1 MEVKGRDSVTGLPR
15 RTTVTSIE
23 IREALQGTVRTICEG
38 VRAILEESP
47 PEIAAD
53 LVDTGVTLVGG
64 GALLFGMA
72 DAMSDLLGIP
82 AKVGEEPLTAVARG
96 TGIFLDKL
104 DIFSQVLGSEEDE

>member
-1 MEVKGRDSVTGLPR
+1 MS
-15 RTTVTSIE
+15 
-23 IREALQGTVRTICEG
+23 
-38 VRAILEESP
+38 
-47 PEIAAD
+47 
-53 LVDTGVTLVGG
+53 
-64 GALLFGMA
+64 